1 MTPRHPPP
9 LAVAILAFASLASPL
24 IAQRPLDLERV
35 ASGLDN
41 PLYAISP
48 PGDADR
54 LFIVEQGGRIK
65 ILRDGAILQ
74 TPFLDVSAL
83 TNGAHEQGLLGL
95 AFHPDYDNNGWFYI
109 NYTDTSGHT
118 NVDRITVSATDP
130 DVADPQTRVNIL
142 FQNQPL
148 EDHNGGCLA
157 FGMDGYLYIG
167 LGDGGGGSDPA
178 NRAQN
183 PLDLLGKMLRIDID
197 QGLPYTIPPDNP
209 FVGNP
214 AGLDEI
220 WSLGLR
226 NPWRFGFDSSTGDCW
241 IADVGVALW
250 EEINF
255 ELAGDGG
262 RNYGWRLKE
271 GDHCFNPSTNCDPGG
286 LTDPVHEYGHGG
298 TPKRCSVT
306 GGFVYRGERMA
317 TMQGRYF
324 FADYCSGQVWSFR
337 LSNGQATELLDHSV
351 EFGVIGSITSFGQ
364 DGCGELYVV
373 GQNGSIDQIIPA
385 GLTVDTGT
393 IVGGSDVT
401 LDVSKATPSSNVWI
415 AYSLVGIG
423 SFPITALNVTLDLAN
438 PELLKRLVADSQG
451 AASHT
456 AQIPTSMSGTM
467 AWAQA
472 FELDQVSNV
481 LVRTIE

>member
-1 MTPRHPPP
+1 MTPLPTP
-9 LAVAILAFASLASPL
+9 LAVAMLSLACLATPL
-24 IAQRPLDLERV
+24 TAQRPLDLKRV
-35 ASGLDN
+35 AGGLAF

-48 PGDADR
+48 PGDVDR
-54 LFIVEQGGRIK
+54 LFIVERSGRIK
-65 ILRDGAILQ
+65 ILRDGAILP

-83 TNGAHEQGLLGL
+83 TNGAGEEGLLGL

-109 NYTDTSGHT
+109 DYTDTSGHT
-118 NVDRITVSATDP
+118 NVDRITVSTTDP
-130 DVADPQTRVNIL
+130 DVADPLTRVNLL
-142 FQNQPL
+142 FQNQPK
-148 EDHNGGCLA
+148 DHHNGGCLA

-167 LGDGGGGSDPA
+167 LGDGGPGGDPD

-183 PLDLLGKMLRIDID
+183 PLELLGKILRIDVD

-226 NPWRFGFDSSTGDCW
+226 NPWRFSFDTSTGDCW
-241 IADVGVALW
+241 ISDVGQDLW

-271 GDHCFNPSTNCDPGG
+271 GNHCFNPSTNCDPGG
-286 LTDPVHEYGHGG
+286 LTDPVHEYALRGPLNH
-298 TPKRCSVT
+298 CSVI
-306 GGFVYRGERMA
+306 GGFIYRGERMA

-324 FADYCSGQVWSFR
+324 FADWCSGQVWSFR
-337 LSNGQATELLDHSV
+337 LLSGQAVDLIDHSN
-351 EFGVIGSITSFGQ
+351 EFGYLNGITSFGQ
-364 DGCGELYVV
+364 DSSGELYAILGYGAVF
-373 GQNGSIDQIIPA
+373 QIIPA
-385 GLTVDTGT
+385 GLTLDAGT

-401 LDVSKATPSSNVWI
+401 LDVSNATPSNNVWI

-423 SFPITALNVTLDLAN
+423 SFPITTLNVTLDLAN
-438 PELLKRLVADSQG
+438 PELLKRLVADTQG

-456 AQIPTSMSGTM
+456 AQIPRSMSGTM

-472 FELDQVSNV
+472 FELDKVSNV